1 MFVYE
6 STKSEFLD
14 DILAGE
20 LISEIK
26 QGYQSQG
33 VGMGA
38 ANEIRSW
45 KNSLQY
51 MHTVLINSSVPD
63 NAGVAIE
70 FKIPLTSRR
79 VDFLLS
85 GYDKADNANVIIIEL
100 KQWGGHSTQT
110 VTDKDGIVKTP
121 LGGGI
126 HETTHPSYQADSY
139 AQLLRDFNV
148 NVREKPINL
157 YPLAYLH
164 NFESEYREILD
175 NDTYQPHVE
184 QAPLYIREDTKQ
196 LRAFLESQI
205 DVGDNR
211 KNLYEMSTGK
221 IRPAKS
227 LQSSLLEMLESQDE
241 FTLIDSQ
248 KVVFEKAVKLAVQ
261 SQRDGQKRVLLVEGG
276 PGTGKTVVAVNILA
290 ELIQENMIAQYVS
303 KNRAPREVYEQKLRG
318 DKLVKEIKHLFT
330 GAGSFVETESNTIP
344 ALIADEAHRLNEES
358 TFFGRGENQI
368 MEIINAAKFS
378 VFFIDESQRVH
389 IDDIGS
395 KQEIRHHANNLD
407 AEIEE
412 MTLKSQFRCNGSK
425 GYIAWVD
432 DVLQIRQTANAD
444 GFDLDFDIRVFD
456 SPQTLHNVIEQKNK
470 QSNLS
475 RVVAG
480 YCWEWTKGGRADPA
494 VTDIKIND
502 YERSWNLDSN
512 EPWAIAEGSIEQV
525 GCIHTCQGLEFDYVG
540 VIIGDDLKYRDGNII
555 VDHEERASTDR
566 SLFGIKKMFREHP
579 EKAAETAEELIK
591 NTYRTLLTRG
601 MEGCYIYCCDD
612 ELQSYL
618 KTRVETLSSSH
629 TS

>member
-6 STKSEFLD
+6 STKSGFLD
-14 DILAGE
+14 DVLAGR
-20 LISEIK
+20 LVSEIK
-26 QGYQSQG
+26 RGYQSHG
-33 VGMGA
+33 IGMGA
-38 ANEIRSW
+38 SSEIRSW

-85 GYDKADNANVIIIEL
+85 GYDNADNANVIIIEL
-100 KQWGGHSTQT
+100 KQWSGDSTQM
-110 VTDKDGIVKTP
+110 VADKDGIVKTP

-126 HETTHPSYQADSY
+126 HETTHPSYQASSY
-139 AQLLRDFNV
+139 AQLLKDFNV
-148 NVREKPINL
+148 TVREKPINL

-164 NFESEYREILD
+164 NFESEHREKLD
-175 NDTYQPHVE
+175 NETYQSYIAK
-184 QAPLYIREDTKQ
+184 APLYIREDTRQ
-196 LRAFLESQI
+196 LREFVASQI
-205 DVGDNR
+205 DTGDNR
-211 KNLYEMSTGK
+211 KNLYEMSNGK

-227 LQSSLLEMLESQDE
+227 LQRSLLSMLERQDE

-248 KVVFEKAVKLAVQ
+248 KVVFEKAVELAIQ
-261 SQRDGQKRVLLVEGG
+261 SRRDGQKRVLLIEGG
-276 PGTGKTVVAVNILA
+276 PGTGKTVVAINILA
-290 ELIQENMIAQYVS
+290 ELIQQDMIAQYVS
-303 KNRAPREVYEQKLRG
+303 KNRAPRDVYEQKLRG

-330 GAGSFVETESNTIP
+330 GAGSFVETETNTIP

-378 VFFIDESQRVH
+378 VFFIDENQRVH

-395 KQEIRHHANNLD
+395 KQEIRQHARNLNAD
-407 AEIEE
+407 IEE
-412 MTLKSQFRCNGSK
+412 MTLTSQFRCNGSR
-425 GYIAWVD
+425 GYVAWVD

-444 GFDLDFDIRVFD
+444 GFDLEFDIHVFD
-456 SPQTLHNVIEQKNK
+456 SPHALHTAIEQKNN
-470 QSNLS
+470 QNRVS

-480 YCWEWTKGGRADPA
+480 YCWEWEKDGRADPSIS
-494 VTDIKIND
+494 DIKIGN
-502 YERSWNLDSN
+502 YERSWNLDTN
-512 EPWAIAEGSIEQV
+512 DPWAITEGSIDQV

-540 VIIGDDLKYRDGNII
+540 VIIGEDLKYRDGDII

-566 SLFGIKKMFREHP
+566 SLFGIKKMFRENP
-579 EKAAETAEELIK
+579 NKAAETAEEVIK

-601 MEGCYIYCCDD
+601 MKGCYLYCCDD

-618 KTRVETLSSSH
+618 KTRVENISINS
-629 TS
+629 